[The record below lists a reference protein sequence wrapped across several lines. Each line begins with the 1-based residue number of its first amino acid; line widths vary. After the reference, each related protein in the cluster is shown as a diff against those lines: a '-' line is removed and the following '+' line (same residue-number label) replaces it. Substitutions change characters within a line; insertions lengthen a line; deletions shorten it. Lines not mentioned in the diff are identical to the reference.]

1 MNSGWSIALYRA
13 LMQAYPK
20 EFGKQYGE
28 PVDQAFRDMYRD
40 ALQQRGYLGV
50 ALLWFNVV
58 PDFLFSA
65 GEVFLAKAGDFL
77 KWRFRLQWV
86 IACSAGFAL
95 ARIIFL
101 ILYSSLG
108 LGIFKAVEGDR
119 LFWSAVRA
127 GAAPA
132 IFMASL
138 GLIQS
143 RVLAGRC
150 FRRTQWALYGLAG
163 AVLATIVFQPVFRQ
177 GGRSG
182 NIAGV
187 LIRLLQSLSDIG
199 QPRSEFGW
207 GLQIALH
214 SLISSVPLLIWGAAV
229 GAFQSA
235 AIKNDAITRYRWM
248 KACMASYFLSA
259 VVGGFAI
266 PVDGPTGQLYY
277 SLFRLILTSFAAGA
291 VMGLFTSGPL
301 ERILF
306 SVQAD
311 SKELKSIL

>member
-1 MNSGWSIALYRA
+1 MNSGLSIALYRA

-20 EFGKQYGE
+20 EFRKQYGE

-50 ALLWFNVV
+50 ALLWFNVI

-65 GEVFLAKAGDFL
+65 GEVVLAKAGDFL

-101 ILYSSLG
+101 ILYSNLG
-108 LGIFKAVEGDR
+108 LGIFKGVEGNG
-119 LFWSAVRA
+119 LFWNVIRAAAV
-127 GAAPA
+127 PA

-150 FRRTQWALYGLAG
+150 FRKTQWVLYGLTG
-163 AVLATIVFQPVFRQ
+163 AVLATAIFPPFFSG
-177 GGRSG
+177 GGRMG

-187 LIRLLQSLSDIG
+187 LIRLLEDLTPVG
-199 QPRSEFGW
+199 PPLRNL
-207 GLQIALH
+207 LQAALH
-214 SLISSVPLLIWGAAV
+214 SVIRSIPLLILGAVV

-248 KACMASYFLSA
+248 KACMAGYFLSA
-259 VVGGFAI
+259 VAGGFSI
-266 PVDGPTGQLYY
+266 PVDGPSGKLYY
-277 SLFRLILTSFAAGA
+277 SLLQLILASFAAGA

-306 SVQAD
+306 SVQTE
-311 SKELKSIL
+311 KV